1 MSDGLIRVS
10 NTSYARYEELLIRK
24 DEVKKLAFQYER
36 AYVREFSSIEEEV
49 LHCDEFDS
57 HDLYESR
64 EYYRNNWLIIYQRR
78 NLEKNE

>member
-1 MSDGLIRVS
+1 MLSFRLNLTKWIFGQHLIRDMNMNNV
-10 NTSYARYEELLIRK
+10 R
-24 DEVKKLAFQYER
+24 KLAFQYER
-36 AYVREFSSIEEEV
+36 AYVRELSSIEEEV